1 MQAFSNFGIGL
12 QTYFGD
18 IPAQAIGVKLGPGL
32 VKTMDIWGSGRS
44 GPGKS

>member
-1 MQAFSNFGIGL
+1 MQAFSNFGIGP

-32 VKTMDIWGSGRS
+32 VKTMDVRGSGRS